1 MSKKKSEPV
10 ELCELLNQEEHEM
23 SLETA
28 QLILQEIFDIN
39 DEVDPDGNPVLRDD
53 LWKKHGFHEVPQ
65 KEVNDSIRAYEE
77 LARQELRKAK
87 EGFLK
92 AEEQLRKAEEEFLK
106 AKEEVE
112 GAEGRVAKAEEEVE
126 GAEGRVAKAEKIVKG
141 FMKSD

>member
-106 AKEEVE
+106 AKRRWRAPKE
-112 GAEGRVAKAEEEVE
+112 GLRKQKRRWRAPKEGLRKQK
-126 GAEGRVAKAEKIVKG
+126 RLSKD
-141 FMKSD
+141 S